1 MIKRPADRSG
11 DSADLAPAKACK
23 VDSQGSSGADTPA
36 PVSCAPAQVSTAPTC
51 VSSAP
56 GQPTREPDQDA
67 SAPTQLAGLQNQ
79 IARALAR
86 DASEP
91 QVSHAPDQ
99 ASKAPVQPGSPPD
112 KASHTSAQVSSTPT
126 RVTGAPTPA
135 STAPSKAASAPDRDP
150 AQLDSLRNQVA
161 RALAQAAC
169 MSAQVASGSAA
180 AELSVG
186 ENLVAA
192 KGSSKPYQKLVPPRM
207 ERYFHP
213 LPVLL
218 THRGRPRVKPRA
230 YGRLPPREDVGD
242 RSERKAGNEVSVV
255 VVESSSGRVV
265 PPKTPSA
272 LVAESGSSRSP
283 PVLVV
288 ESGSSSVGSPKTSLF
303 AEPYIIDEDS
313 LDAAAEETVT
323 TSRQERTPGS
333 KSGPQ
338 MCPVCKKI
346 ISNASNLR
354 QHYNICHSSNE
365 RPYPCEVCEK
375 RFNTESNLRQH
386 RRTHTGERPFPCP
399 HCDRCFG
406 TSTNLRQ
413 HERTHTGERP
423 FACTECPR
431 AFQTSSNLRQHL
443 RIHSGERPYP
453 CPECGKCF
461 SSTPNLKQHRKTHEN
476 RRLEETRIALL
487 QQQNRIAALTKMV
500 GSGEAQQNNREPGEL
515 VGDDSDR
522 PDAVI
527 YVEVEERQGR
537 DVSPNGTELIV
548 GYQSVADGSA

>member
-1 MIKRPADRSG
+1 MQH
-11 DSADLAPAKACK
+11 C
-23 VDSQGSSGADTPA
+23 
-36 PVSCAPAQVSTAPTC
+36 
-51 VSSAP
+51 
-56 GQPTREPDQDA
+56 
-67 SAPTQLAGLQNQ
+67 
-79 IARALAR
+79 
-86 DASEP
+86 
-91 QVSHAPDQ
+91 
-99 ASKAPVQPGSPPD
+99 
-112 KASHTSAQVSSTPT
+112 
-126 RVTGAPTPA
+126 
-135 STAPSKAASAPDRDP
+135 
-150 AQLDSLRNQVA
+150 
-161 RALAQAAC
+161 
-169 MSAQVASGSAA
+169 
-180 AELSVG
+180 
-186 ENLVAA
+186 
-192 KGSSKPYQKLVPPRM
+192 
-207 ERYFHP
+207 FHP
-213 LPVLL
+213 LPLL
-218 THRGRPRVKPRA
+218 LAHRGRPRVKPRA
-230 YGRLPPREDVGD
+230 YGRVPSREDGRD
-242 RSERKAGNEVSVV
+242 RGERNAGNEVSVV

-265 PPKTPSA
+265 PPKIPSA
-272 LVAESGSSRSP
+272 RAGESGSSGVGCPKTP
-283 PVLVV
+283 PIVV
-288 ESGSSSVGSPKTSLF
+288 IESGSSSSPKSSPF

-323 TSRQERTPGS
+323 TTRQERTPGS

-365 RPYPCEVCEK
+365 RPFPCEVCEK

-476 RRLEETRIALL
+476 RRLEEARLALL
-487 QQQNRIAALTKMV
+487 QQQNHFAALTKMMA
-500 GSGEAQQNNREPGEL
+500 SGQAGQNSKEPGEL
-515 VGDDSDR
+515 GGDDSNQSN
-522 PDAVI
+522 AVI
-527 YVEVEERQGR
+527 YVEVEERQER
-537 DVSPNGTELIV
+537 EASPNGTELIV